1 MVFYPN
7 ITNVSSFTAWEAEL
21 KVQHAHQNAVLVKH
35 EAHTHLQVSIE
46 HVDID
51 FAVSD
56 FDLKDLETE
65 LKEAQVSCRQHNIE
79 GMANKRA
86 LTDSKDANGRA
97 DQRAQ
102 ESSI

>member
-51 FAVSD
+51 FAFSA
-56 FDLKDLETE
+56 FHLKALET
-65 LKEAQVSCRQHNIE
+65 
-79 GMANKRA
+79 
-86 LTDSKDANGRA
+86 
-97 DQRAQ
+97 
-102 ESSI
+102 